1 MRSPRVSVLLSVFN
15 GGTFLGPAVAS
26 VLAQTGPSLELIAVD
41 DASTDGSAELLEQ
54 VARADSRLRVVRNA
68 QNQGLVVNL
77 NRGIELARG
86 EFIARIDADDL
97 HRPGKLAAQVAEM
110 DASPS
115 LVLLGT
121 NYEYVDAAGT
131 VFKRENPETDRKLLK
146 ERLETEGNQLCH
158 SSVMFRADLARNLGG
173 YRMLAGRYA
182 QDYDLWL
189 RLSERGEIGC
199 LPGHLTAYRCH
210 DEMLS
215 LTRLAQQRRAAEI
228 YREIGRQRRAGRSE
242 DLSAAS
248 HQVDTASAH
257 LRTAVARD
265 YLRWSSLYAKMG
277 STLRSRQM
285 WLQAVK
291 TAPFSM
297 PVRQSLVEAAQW
309 RLTSVADGLRKR
321 GKG

>member
-1 MRSPRVSVLLSVFN
+1 
-15 GGTFLGPAVAS
+15 
-26 VLAQTGPSLELIAVD
+26 
-41 DASTDGSAELLEQ
+41 
-54 VARADSRLRVVRNA
+54 
-68 QNQGLVVNL
+68 VVNL
-77 NRGIELARG
+77 NRGLELARG

-121 NYEYVDAAGT
+121 NFEYVDASGK
-131 VFKRENPETDRKLLK
+131 VFKRESPETDRQLLK
-146 ERLETEGNQLCH
+146 ERLQADGNQFCH
-158 SSVMFRADLARNLGG
+158 SSVMFRAEMARQIGG

-228 YREIGRQRRAGRSE
+228 YKEIGRHRPLRHPIRRSLHPNTGCQ
-242 DLSAAS
+242 L
-248 HQVDTASAH
+248 T
-257 LRTAVARD
+257 VAR
-265 YLRWSSLYAKMG
+265 
-277 STLRSRQM
+277 
-285 WLQAVK
+285 
-291 TAPFSM
+291 
-297 PVRQSLVEAAQW
+297 LVENRCAALDRWALRRDPTYDW
-309 RLTSVADGLRKR
+309 RSFKVYLKTQSFMSDMRREHTATACSNRLWPPPVSTSVAQGGRDRCA
-321 GKG
+321 